1 MRINLLPPE
10 LRERERGRRG
20 AVAIVLIGLLVLAG
34 LGGYFVLQ
42 ERRLADIE
50 QDLDAQQATNN
61 ALRAE
66 ISEIARFGELRAEL
80 EGRQRLVDAFL
91 GNEVQ
96 WSGVLRDVSLI
107 IPGDTWLEG
116 FSGVVMDA
124 AVAPGVDPTGLIG
137 QISFSGFG
145 LSHRS
150 VALWLIRLE
159 DITGFVNPW
168 LSSSSKTDIGPT
180 EVVSFTSSVDLS
192 SEVATR
198 SAQ

>member
-20 AVAIVLIGLLVLAG
+20 AVAVILIGLLVIGG

-42 ERRLADIE
+42 ERRLGDIE
-50 QDLDAQQATNN
+50 RDLDAQQATNN

-66 ISEIARFGELRAEL
+66 IAEIARFGELKQQL
-80 EGRQRLVDAFL
+80 EGRQGLVDAFL
-91 GNEVQ
+91 VNEVQ

-107 IPGDTWLEG
+107 IPGDAWLVG
-116 FSGVVMDA
+116 VSGTVMDPIA
-124 AVAPGVDPTGLIG
+124 SPGVDVSGLIG
-137 QISFSGFG
+137 QIAFNGFG

-150 VALWLIRLE
+150 VALWLTRLE
-159 DITGFVNPW
+159 DISGFLNPW
-168 LSSSSKTDIGPT
+168 LSSSTKTLVGPT
-180 EVVSFTSSVDLS
+180 EVVQFTSSVDLS
-192 SEVATR
+192 AEVATR